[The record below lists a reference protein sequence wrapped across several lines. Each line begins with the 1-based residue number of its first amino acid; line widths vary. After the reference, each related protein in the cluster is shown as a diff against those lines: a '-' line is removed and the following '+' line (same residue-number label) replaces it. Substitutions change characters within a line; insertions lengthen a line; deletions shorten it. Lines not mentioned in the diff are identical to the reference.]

1 VAAQESGWL
10 NGQIVE
16 NAPDAIIMADREGS
30 IRSWN
35 AGAGAVFGYP
45 AAEAAGQSL
54 DLIIPEQF
62 RTWHWNGFRKVMETG
77 VTGTGQSCPLC
88 QPSGR
93 TRRGSWWNSLS
104 RCFAMQPMRFSEL
117 LPSCATPP
125 NAGLSRS
132 KYASA

>member
-1 VAAQESGWL
+1 
-10 NGQIVE
+10 
-16 NAPDAIIMADREGS
+16 MADREGI
-30 IRSWN
+30 IRLWN
-35 AGAGAVFGYP
+35 SLAAGAVFGYP

-62 RTWHWNGFRKVMETG
+62 RAWHWDAFRKVMETG
-77 VTGTGQSCPLC
+77 VTRYGAELLAVPAV
-88 QPSGR
+88 SGR
-93 TRRGSWWNSLS
+93 TGRGSWWNSVS
-104 RCFAMQPMRFSEL
+104 RCFAIQPMRFSEL